1 MRIRQKLYNL
11 KVNFK
16 LKVILLCIIII
27 LKMDSN
33 YKKIIEHAYTYAGSL
48 QDKGKLAT
56 YIPELAN
63 VDPSM
68 FGAHMTK
75 IDGTNF
81 GIGDNLQKFS
91 IQSIA
96 KVLSLTMAYKILGEK
111 IWKRIDVEPSGTKFD
126 SLLLLETNNGIPRN
140 PFVNSGAIVICDILI
155 THLGNAR
162 EEFLGFVRDLS
173 GLPDLIYSDKIAD
186 SEKAHGYRN
195 SALCNFIKS
204 FGNIDNEPAEVLDFY
219 FDMCSLEM
227 NCQEL
232 SNTFT
237 FLVNGGAKL
246 SNGKKIISISQS
258 KRINALML
266 TCGFY
271 DESGEFAFKVGLPGK
286 SGVGGGIVAL
296 YPYSYTI
303 AVWSPRLNPHGNSFK
318 GMKFLE
324 DVTTHSELSIF

>member
-1 MRIRQKLYNL
+1 
-11 KVNFK
+11 
-16 LKVILLCIIII
+16 
-27 LKMDSN
+27 MDSN
-33 YKKIIEHAYTYAGSL
+33 YKNIIEKAYKQTNSL
-48 QDKGKLAT
+48 PDEGQVAR
-56 YIPELAN
+56 YIPELAH
-63 VDPSM
+63 VDPSK
-68 FGAHMTK
+68 FGVHMTK
-75 IDGTNF
+75 IDGTDF
-81 GIGDNLQKFS
+81 GIGNNLEKFS

-96 KVLSLTMAYKILGEK
+96 KVLSLTLAYEFLGEK
-111 IWKRIDVEPSGTKFD
+111 IWERIDVEPSGTKFD
-126 SLLLLETNNGIPRN
+126 SLLLLEINDGIPRN

-155 THLGNAR
+155 THLGDAR
-162 EEFLGFVRDLS
+162 KEFLEFVRDLS
-173 GLPDLIYSDKIAD
+173 GLPELIYSDKIAD

-195 SALCNFIKS
+195 TALCNFIKS

-237 FLVNGGAKL
+237 FLANGGRQITT
-246 SNGKKIISISQS
+246 GKKIVSKSKC

-296 YPYSYTI
+296 YPHNYAI
-303 AVWSPRLNPHGNSFK
+303 AVWSPRLNPKGNSFK
-318 GMKFLE
+318 GMKLLE
-324 DVTTHSELSIF
+324 EVTTHSELSIF